1 MGRVTTRAKSID
13 NLGNVAGSD
22 VLAGYKPI
30 QRDEN
35 PGGTSYYGMIASDG
49 SWVILRETI
58 SSTVTTDAY
67 AIGTSNFSS
76 NWANRATLTY
86 SSFDSLF

>member
-35 PGGTSYYGMIASDG
+35 PGGVSYYGMIASDG
-49 SWVILRETI
+49 SWVILRD
-58 SSTVTTDAY
+58 SVSGTVTTNDY
-67 AIGTSNFSS
+67 AIGTSNFST
-76 NWANRATLTY
+76 NWADRVTLTY
-86 SSFDSLF
+86 SSFDTLF